1 MVQQFHDGMQT
12 LVQNGGEV
20 SEPFKVTNGVKCGC
34 VMAPTLFSMMFS
46 VMLMGVFQGSVT
58 GFQIRYRFDDNIFNH
73 RRLQAKT

>member
-12 LVQNGGEV
+12 RAQNGGEV
-20 SEPFKVTNGVKCGC
+20 SEPFKVTNGVKRDC

-46 VMLMGVFQGSVT
+46 VMLMGAFQDSVT
-58 GFQIRYRFDDNIFNH
+58 GFQIRYRFDGNIFNH